1 MNNFKS
7 SSFKVGILT
16 LVALIIL
23 IFAILWVQGRAFS
36 SAERIEVHFRDVNG
50 MRTGSGVQMMGLR
63 VGQVEEIV
71 PVVDGEKSYV
81 KIKFVITA
89 PNIKIPKAS
98 AISIQQSGIIG
109 EQFLEIT
116 PPRTRVVYIPANNKS
131 LLYKDDIVEMKLDN
145 KMYDV
150 GYVKDARIM
159 STKLI
164 PMPDRGRIKT
174 DYAYKIDY
182 VVNLPGLRLPE
193 FIKGEIAGK
202 KLRITPLDNVLIP
215 YPKQDS
221 PYTILEP
228 MRLSQFLDLQ
238 YKAAESLTVTNQ
250 KINDLLSDK
259 LIADLKQSVVN
270 MNALTAQATTTMA
283 KAEKLI
289 DSSNKDLDNMM
300 KMLDSF
306 TKNFDTLTKIVDNVA
321 GDPQFKPT
329 FYDATKVLTQ
339 LTNNLNKVL
348 DNADAAKLGADL
360 NAIVSNVNEISSFVN
375 TMTKDKKLQDKVLTA
390 VDNVNK
396 AMVDLSNAL
405 EVVNSMT
412 PKQKEELNETLNN
425 VSATACNLRKFT
437 EKLNKRFLLF
447 RLMF

>member
-1 MNNFKS
+1 M
-7 SSFKVGILT
+7 
-16 LVALIIL
+16 
-23 IFAILWVQGRAFS
+23 
-36 SAERIEVHFRDVNG
+36 
-50 MRTGSGVQMMGLR
+50 
-63 VGQVEEIV
+63 
-71 PVVDGEKSYV
+71 
-81 KIKFVITA
+81 
-89 PNIKIPKAS
+89 
-98 AISIQQSGIIG
+98 
-109 EQFLEIT
+109 
-116 PPRTRVVYIPANNKS
+116 
-131 LLYKDDIVEMKLDN
+131 
-145 KMYDV
+145 
-150 GYVKDARIM
+150 
-159 STKLI
+159 
-164 PMPDRGRIKT
+164 
-174 DYAYKIDY
+174 
-182 VVNLPGLRLPE
+182 
-193 FIKGEIAGK
+193 
-202 KLRITPLDNVLIP
+202 
-215 YPKQDS
+215 
-221 PYTILEP
+221 EP
-228 MRLSQFLDLQ
+228 MRISKFLDLQ

-250 KINDLLSDK
+250 KINELLSDK

-289 DSSNKDLDNMM
+289 DSSNKDLDEMM

-329 FYDATKVLTQ
+329 FYDATKALTQ

-360 NAIVSNVNEISSFVN
+360 NAIVSNVNEISTFVN

-405 EVVNSMT
+405 EVVNSMN